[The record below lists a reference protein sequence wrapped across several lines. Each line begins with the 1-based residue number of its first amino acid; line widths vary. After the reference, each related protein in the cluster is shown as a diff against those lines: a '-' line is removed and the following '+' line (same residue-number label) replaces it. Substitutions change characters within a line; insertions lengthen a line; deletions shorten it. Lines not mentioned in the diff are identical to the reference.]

1 MNILSFAIGAL
12 SMVGLI
18 VVSLTVL
25 GVVKAYRAIKEI
37 SNVKFAMHQFQDQL
51 TNDIS
56 EIHRRIDLVEQDT
69 DRRIIDV
76 ERNLYDAIQN
86 ESRSVKSYV
95 DSRIDKLEKPSQSKP
110 TEKVLIKD

>member
-12 SMVGLI
+12 SMFGLI

-37 SNVKFAMHQFQDQL
+37 SNVKFAMHQFQNQL
-51 TNDIS
+51 TDDIA
-56 EIHRRIDLVEQDT
+56 EIHRRIDLVNQDT
-69 DRRIIDV
+69 NQQRMDA

-86 ESRSVKSYV
+86 ESRNVKSYV
-95 DSRIDKLEKPSQSKP
+95 DSRIDKLEKTEKSKP
-110 TEKVLIKD
+110 TEKVLIKN

>member
-18 VVSLTVL
+18 IVSLTVL
-25 GVVKAYRAIKEI
+25 GVIKAYHAIKEI
-37 SNVKFAMHQFQDQL
+37 SNVKFAMHQFQDRL
-51 TNDIS
+51 TIDIS
-56 EIHRRIDLVEQDT
+56 ETHRRIDMVEQDT
-69 DRRIIDV
+69 DRRISDA
-76 ERNLYDAIQN
+76 ERGLYDAIQN

-95 DSRIDKLEKPSQSKP
+95 DSRIDKLEKPEKTKP